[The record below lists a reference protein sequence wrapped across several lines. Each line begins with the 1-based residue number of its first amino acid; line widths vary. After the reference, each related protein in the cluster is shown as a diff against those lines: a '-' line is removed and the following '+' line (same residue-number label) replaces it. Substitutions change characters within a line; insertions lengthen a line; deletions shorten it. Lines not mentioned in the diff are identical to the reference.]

1 MDSDPVAVHG
11 ITERPR
17 LACYLLIGHG
27 DVITRNGMNQSSNYL
42 RSLDSIETVEMA
54 RLVDLIISDAIEA
67 GASDI
72 HAEPWEDSLLVRI
85 RLNGVLQELLRLPAD
100 LMEKVSGRLKVMANL
115 VSYEMDRPQEGHAQ
129 TGSEMGGVELRMSFF
144 PVIRGNHQGGVLR
157 GEKIVIRIFD
167 PKRRSFNLDHLG
179 FESSTLVTMKHL
191 LSKPSGM
198 ILLTGPTGSG
208 KTTAIYAAL
217 THLVEKHG
225 SAISLSTVEDPVEY
239 NLPMISQAQI
249 HHAKDFTY
257 PVALR
262 SLMRQ
267 DPQVIMVGEIRDAE
281 TANIAV
287 QAGLTGHLVISTI
300 HSGSTA
306 GVFARMINMKI
317 EPFLLASSII
327 GVLGLRLIR
336 TTCPYCAQP
345 YQPEAS
351 YMKLI
356 SEGLLEEA
364 SLRHGG
370 GCEHCVM
377 TGFSGRV
384 SVTEML
390 EVDEAVREAIMEKLP
405 TRKLQEV
412 AIGRGMKT
420 LWQAGMER
428 VIQGETPLEE
438 IIRSIPS
445 DR

>member
-1 MDSDPVAVHG
+1 MNKASEYLKSADSVESLE
-11 ITERPR
+11 IT
-17 LACYLLIGHG
+17 H
-27 DVITRNGMNQSSNYL
+27 
-42 RSLDSIETVEMA
+42 
-54 RLVDLIISDAIEA
+54 LVDLMIGDAIES

-72 HAEPWEDSLLVRI
+72 HIEPWDASLVVRI
-85 RLNGVLQELLRLPAD
+85 RLNGVLQELLHLPVE
-100 LMEKVSGRLKVMANL
+100 LMEKVGGRLKVMANL

-129 TGSEMGGVELRMSFF
+129 TGQEMGGVELRMSFF
-144 PVIRGNHQGGVLR
+144 PVVRGNHQGGVLR

-167 PKRRSFNLDHLG
+167 PNRRSFNLDDLG
-179 FESSTLVTMKHL
+179 FEASTLDSMKQL

-225 SAISLSTVEDPVEY
+225 PAISISTVEDPVEY

-249 HHAKDFTY
+249 HHAKEFTY

-317 EPFLLASSII
+317 EPFLLASSVI

-345 YQPEAS
+345 YQPEVS
-351 YMKLI
+351 YQKLI
-356 SEGLLEEA
+356 PDTLLEEA
-364 SLRHGG
+364 SLRNGG
-370 GCEHCVM
+370 GCEHCAG
-377 TGFSGRV
+377 TGFSGQA

-390 EVDEAVREAIMEKLP
+390 EVDETMREAIMDKLP
-405 TRKLQEV
+405 TRKLQDI
-412 AIGRGMKT
+412 AIERGMKT
-420 LWQAGMER
+420 LWQAGIER
-428 VIQGETPLEE
+428 VLRGETPLEE
-438 IIRSIPS
+438 IIRSIPT
-445 DR
+445 DK

>member
-1 MDSDPVAVHG
+1 MNKATQYLHSADSV
-11 ITERPR
+11 E
-17 LACYLLIGHG
+17 
-27 DVITRNGMNQSSNYL
+27 
-42 RSLDSIETVEMA
+42 SLEIA
-54 RLVDLIISDAIEA
+54 HLVDLMISDAIES

-72 HAEPWEDSLLVRI
+72 HIEPWDASLVVRI
-85 RLNGVLQELLRLPAD
+85 RLNGVLQELLHIPVD

-129 TGSEMGGVELRMSFF
+129 TDQNLGGVELRMSFF

-167 PKRRSFNLDHLG
+167 PNRRSFNLDDLG
-179 FESSTLVTMKHL
+179 FEPSNLTTLKQL

-225 SAISLSTVEDPVEY
+225 PAISISTVEDPVEY

-249 HHAKDFTY
+249 HHAKEFTY

-317 EPFLLASSII
+317 EPFLLASSVI
-327 GVLGLRLIR
+327 GVIGLRLIR
-336 TTCPYCAQP
+336 TTCHYCAQP
-345 YQPEAS
+345 YQPEES
-351 YMKLI
+351 YQKLI
-356 SEGLLEEA
+356 PESLREEA
-364 SLRHGG
+364 SFRRGG
-370 GCEHCVM
+370 GCEHCAH
-377 TGFSGRV
+377 TGFSGRA
-384 SVTEML
+384 SVTELL
-390 EVDEAVREAIMEKLP
+390 EMDESLREAIMSKMR
-405 TRKLQEV
+405 TRKLQDV
-412 AIGRGMKT
+412 AIERGMKT

-428 VIQGETPLEE
+428 VIHGETPLEE
-438 IIRSIPS
+438 IIRSIPT
-445 DR
+445 DK